1 MATTTSITTTYAGEY
16 GKKII
21 SSALLS
27 GNTIQN
33 GGVEVKPNIKF
44 KEVMKKISTNDIV
57 KNADCDFDP
66 TSTITLTERIL
77 QPEEFQVNLQLCKKD
92 FHNDWLSVEQ
102 GFSAHDNLPKSFA
115 DFLVA
120 HAAAK
125 VAQKMEQN
133 IWGGVNATEGEFD
146 GLTVL
151 MAADSDIIDATTTET
166 SITATNVVGEL
177 EKVLAAV
184 PNTIYSQD
192 DFSIYV
198 PINVAKAYIQ
208 AQAALGYLDRFNV
221 GRTELNFQGVPLFVA
236 NGMPSDHMV
245 AAEKSNLF
253 FGTGVLADMGE
264 VKVIDMADYDG
275 SQNVRIVMRFTAGVQ
290 YGIGS
295 DAVLYTLA
303 S

>member
-208 AQAALGYLDRFNV
+208 AQATLGYLDRFNV